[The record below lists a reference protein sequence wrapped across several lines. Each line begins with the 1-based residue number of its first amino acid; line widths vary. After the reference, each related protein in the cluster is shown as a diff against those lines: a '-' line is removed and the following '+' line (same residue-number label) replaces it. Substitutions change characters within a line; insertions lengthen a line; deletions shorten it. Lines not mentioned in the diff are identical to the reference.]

1 MATPAE
7 LLKAYVSADAER
19 RSYGAR
25 PEHLKAGLPE
35 AVERANE
42 AHAAW
47 QAALREPEM
56 EAG

>member
-1 MATPAE
+1 MATPTE
-7 LLKAYVSADAER
+7 LLKAYEIADAER

-35 AVERANE
+35 AVERAHQ
-42 AHAAW
+42 AHAEW